1 MRSLLSQK
9 MSRKI
14 LKKEAED
21 SLIYRCPMCRQHLT
35 FKHRVNQY
43 FHIRSNYKVRENQV
57 ICDQSV
63 YDFTD
68 VYIITAATGVDAVLV
83 KVGLFHYET
92 I

>member
-63 YDFTD
+63 YDFTGRL
-68 VYIITAATGVDAVLV
+68 YN
-83 KVGLFHYET
+83 YRRNRRRRRSRESRT
-92 I
+92 ISL